1 MFYDILS
8 CPCPIIMKQLSNP
21 RPRVAPPPHMV
32 SSNRAGPQ
40 CRQFSHDDGI
50 NYPGPDN
57 LAPAWSQAPP
67 HMNEHR
73 QQTQRH
79 LWECVW
85 SQTSVNPIRHGQAPT
100 ISSAEDSWWAR
111 NTTWSGACV
120 SWTIPRNTT
129 KSVIYHFS
137 GSLVQDTFTSSR
149 QYGGDVLWLLQFDW
163 CT

>member
-1 MFYDILS
+1 MSDHHCWSNVSSVTNITNKENVIVFYDILS

-21 RPRVAPPPHMV
+21 RPTVAPPPHMV
-32 SSNRAGPQ
+32 SSKRAGPQ
-40 CRQFSHDDGI
+40 CRQFSHDNWI
-50 NYPGPDN
+50 NYPRSDN
-57 LAPAWSQAPP
+57 PAPAWSQAPP

-120 SWTIPRNTT
+120 SAEQFQEIPQ
-129 KSVIYHFS
+129 
-137 GSLVQDTFTSSR
+137 SLSFITS
-149 QYGGDVLWLLQFDW
+149 LAL
-163 CT
+163 